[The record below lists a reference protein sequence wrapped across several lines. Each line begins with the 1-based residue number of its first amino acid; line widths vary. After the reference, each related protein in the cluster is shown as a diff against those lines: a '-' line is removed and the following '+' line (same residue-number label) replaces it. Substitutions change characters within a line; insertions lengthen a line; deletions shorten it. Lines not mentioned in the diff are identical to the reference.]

1 MIRPD
6 DQLQPLHDRT
16 YAVQVFR
23 RDARC
28 ILVRGEVHDVKP
40 PGLYVDD
47 DPDPL
52 SMHRM
57 RVELEIEYPAL
68 VVRAVDVEFDD
79 FPQTLCPMIADD
91 YGVLVGVSITRGFTR
106 RVRELFGGP
115 RGCAHVT
122 ALLLAMAPAVVQST
136 WSMGILNQREA
147 TAGDDPEA
155 STGARRQPPPADS
168 CHVWAAGGEL
178 DEEGATGRDPSAR
191 CSRCATGS
199 WSSGAIPRRSDGYSD
214 VGPVN
219 SAARFSRRAA
229 SPSAASGPPKP

>member
-1 MIRPD
+1 M
-6 DQLQPLHDRT
+6 
-16 YAVQVFR
+16 
-23 RDARC
+23 
-28 ILVRGEVHDVKP
+28 RGASSCAASVHDVKP

-57 RVELEIEYPAL
+57 RVELEIDYPAL

-91 YGVLVGVSITRGFTR
+91 YGALVGVSITRGFTH

-122 ALLLAMAPAVVQST
+122 ALLQAMAPAVVQST

-155 STGARRQPPPADS
+155 SAGAGASHRRPT
-168 CHVWAAGGEL
+168 AA
-178 DEEGATGRDPSAR
+178 T
-191 CSRCATGS
+191 C
-199 WSSGAIPRRSDGYSD
+199 
-214 VGPVN
+214 
-219 SAARFSRRAA
+219 
-229 SPSAASGPPKP
+229 GPPTATS

>member
-1 MIRPD
+1 VFDDPPR
-6 DQLQPLHDRT
+6 DQLQPLHYRT

-23 RDARC
+23 RDAGC
-28 ILVRGEVHDVKP
+28 IVVRGEVHDVKP

-68 VVRAVDVEFDD
+68 VVCAVDVEFDD
-79 FPQTLCPMIADD
+79 FPQMLCPMIAND
-91 YGVLVGVSITRGFTR
+91 YGVLVGVSITRGFTH
-106 RVRELFGGP
+106 RVRELLGGP

-122 ALLLAMAPAVVQST
+122 ALLLAMGPAVVQST
-136 WSMGILNQREA
+136 WSMGILNQREM

-178 DEEGATGRDPSAR
+178 VTMVERGETPRPMLPVRDRLVALGREP
-191 CSRCATGS
+191 
-199 WSSGAIPRRSDGYSD
+199 D
-214 VGPVN
+214 VP
-219 SAARFSRRAA
+219 
-229 SPSAASGPPKP
+229 

>member
-1 MIRPD
+1 VLDDPAT

-23 RDARC
+23 RDDRS
-28 ILVRGEVHDVKP
+28 ILVLGMVHDVKP

-52 SMHRM
+52 TMHRM

-68 VVRAVDVEFDD
+68 VIRGVDVEFDD

-91 YGVLVGVSITRGFTR
+91 YRALIGVSITRGFTH

-122 ALLLAMAPAVVQST
+122 ALLQAMGPAVVQSV
-136 WSMGILNQREA
+136 WSMGILNQRAA
-147 TAGDDPEA
+147 TTDGDAASAGEH
-155 STGARRQPPPADS
+155 RRPPPADS
-168 CHVWAAGGEL
+168 CHVWATDGEL
-178 DEEGATGRDPSAR
+178 VDKVRRGETLRPMLTVRDRLVALGRDPDA
-191 CSRCATGS
+191 G
-199 WSSGAIPRRSDGYSD
+199 
-214 VGPVN
+214 
-219 SAARFSRRAA
+219 
-229 SPSAASGPPKP
+229 

>member
-1 MIRPD
+1 M
-6 DQLQPLHDRT
+6 HD
-16 YAVQVFR
+16 
-23 RDARC
+23 
-28 ILVRGEVHDVKP
+28 LKP
-40 PGLYVDD
+40 PGLYVED
-47 DPDPL
+47 DPNPL

-68 VVRAVDVEFDD
+68 VIRAADVEFDD

-91 YGVLVGVSITRGFTR
+91 YGALVGVSITRGFTH

-122 ALLLAMAPAVVQST
+122 ALLQAMAPAVVQST

-147 TAGDDPEA
+147 TAGDDREE
-155 STGARRQPPPADS
+155 
-168 CHVWAAGGEL
+168 AAGTRRPTTAGRQL
-178 DEEGATGRDPSAR
+178 PRVGRRRRVGEEGGTGRDPAPDAHGAR
-191 CSRCATGS
+191 PARGPRARPG
-199 WSSGAIPRRSDGYSD
+199 GAVTSYSE

-219 SAARFSRRAA
+219 SAARFSRSAA

>member
-1 MIRPD
+1 MR
-6 DQLQPLHDRT
+6 
-16 YAVQVFR
+16 A
-23 RDARC
+23 C
-28 ILVRGEVHDVKP
+28 ILVRGMVHDVKP

-68 VVRAVDVEFDD
+68 VIRAVDVEFDD

-91 YGVLVGVSITRGFTR
+91 YGALVGVSITRGFTH

-122 ALLLAMAPAVVQST
+122 ALLQAMAPAVVQST

-147 TAGDDPEA
+147 TAGDDAEA
-155 STGARRQPPPADS
+155 PAGARRQPPPADS
-168 CHVWAAGGEL
+168 CHVWAADGEL
-178 DEEGATGRDPSAR
+178 VRMVQRGETLRPMLTVRDRLVELGRDPEVR
-191 CSRCATGS
+191 
-199 WSSGAIPRRSDGYSD
+199 
-214 VGPVN
+214 
-219 SAARFSRRAA
+219 
-229 SPSAASGPPKP
+229 

>member
-1 MIRPD
+1 VLDDLAD

-23 RDARC
+23 RDAQC
-28 ILVRGEVHDVKP
+28 VIVRGMVHDLKP
-40 PGLYVDD
+40 PGMYVED

-57 RVELEIEYPAL
+57 RVELEIDYPAL
-68 VVRAVDVEFDD
+68 VIRAATVEFDA

-91 YGVLVGVSITRGFTR
+91 YGALVGVSITRGFTH

-122 ALLLAMAPAVVQST
+122 ALLQAMAPAVVQST

-147 TAGDDPEA
+147 TASDDQEVPVA
-155 STGARRQPPPADS
+155 TRRQPPPADS
-168 CHVWAAGGEL
+168 CHVWAADGDLVRMVQRGETL
-178 DEEGATGRDPSAR
+178 RPMLTVRDRLVDLGRDPEAL
-191 CSRCATGS
+191 
-199 WSSGAIPRRSDGYSD
+199 
-214 VGPVN
+214 
-219 SAARFSRRAA
+219 
-229 SPSAASGPPKP
+229 

>member
-1 MIRPD
+1 VLENPAT

-28 ILVRGEVHDVKP
+28 ILVQGMVHDVKP

-52 SMHRM
+52 TMHRM

-68 VVRAVDVEFDD
+68 VIRGVGVAFDD
-79 FPQTLCPMIADD
+79 FPQPPCPMIADD
-91 YGVLVGVSITRGFTR
+91 YEALIGVSITRGFTH

-122 ALLLAMAPAVVQST
+122 ALLQAMAPAVVQSS

-147 TAGDDPEA
+147 PADDAESA
-155 STGARRQPPPADS
+155 GARRQPPPADS
-168 CHVWAAGGEL
+168 CHVWAADGEL
-178 DEEGATGRDPSAR
+178 VAKVRRGETLRPMLTVRDRLVELGRDPDA
-191 CSRCATGS
+191 
-199 WSSGAIPRRSDGYSD
+199 P
-214 VGPVN
+214 
-219 SAARFSRRAA
+219 
-229 SPSAASGPPKP
+229 

>member
-1 MIRPD
+1 MLDDPPR
-6 DQLQPLHDRT
+6 DQLQPFHDRT

-28 ILVRGEVHDVKP
+28 IIVRGMVHDLKP
-40 PGLYVDD
+40 PGLYIED

-57 RVELEIEYPAL
+57 RVELEIDYPAL
-68 VVRAVDVEFDD
+68 VVRAADVEFDD

-91 YGVLVGVSITRGFTR
+91 YGALVGVSITRGFTH

-122 ALLLAMAPAVVQST
+122 ALLQAMAPAVVQST

-147 TAGDDPEA
+147 TAGDDREV
-155 STGARRQPPPADS
+155 SVGTRRPTPPADS
-168 CHVWAAGGEL
+168 CHVWAADGEL
-178 DEEGATGRDPSAR
+178 VRMVERGETLRPMLTVRDRLVDLGRDPEA
-191 CSRCATGS
+191 
-199 WSSGAIPRRSDGYSD
+199 P
-214 VGPVN
+214 
-219 SAARFSRRAA
+219 
-229 SPSAASGPPKP
+229 